1 MTTKVIAGYIYL
13 FRTRSNGID
22 VRWECYRR
30 FFCFFKVGGYFTM
43 IRYVTTIQRSD
54 KRTSNNHVECVVGDL
69 KLQKL
74 EITKYV
80 NKHFMEDEQL
90 IF

>member
-1 MTTKVIAGYIYL
+1 
-13 FRTRSNGID
+13 
-22 VRWECYRR
+22 
-30 FFCFFKVGGYFTM
+30 M

-54 KRTSNNHVECVVGDL
+54 KRTSNNYVECVVGDL

-80 NKHFMEDEQL
+80 NKHFMEDE
-90 IF
+90 

>member
-1 MTTKVIAGYIYL
+1 
-13 FRTRSNGID
+13 
-22 VRWECYRR
+22 
-30 FFCFFKVGGYFTM
+30 M
-43 IRYVTTIQRSD
+43 IRHLTTIKRSG

-80 NKHFMEDEQL
+80 NKHFMGDE
-90 IF
+90 